1 MKKNLLIISMITTL
15 LLALTGCSEAD
26 KVSQNI
32 SQQADN
38 FNVLRRI
45 TVFNVITNDVM
56 YEMTGKFSL
65 KTDSVDGKIDLI
77 IENDNGT
84 YSKNFVGL
92 SDNTTYI
99 IEDLDTNYVSKYK
112 FTINYNPKMWV
123 PIEFENID

>member
-1 MKKNLLIISMITTL
+1 MKKNLTIIL
-15 LLALTGCSEAD
+15 LLISISLMTGCTQSEI
-26 KVSQNI
+26 VSSNL
-32 SQQADN
+32 SKQADN

-56 YEMTGKFSL
+56 YQMTGKFSL
-65 KTDSVDGKIDLI
+65 TTDTADRKIDLI
-77 IENDNGT
+77 IENDDGS

-92 SDNTTYI
+92 SDNTNYI

-123 PIEFENID
+123 PVELDVVD